1 MSKDYLYTV
10 GTIKQNT
17 MHYKIPSIIAK
28 IEALEQQIEDLPPG
42 STVEELD
49 KLQDRIAGLE
59 EQLADLQREDL
70 LGINEGYQID

>member
-1 MSKDYLYTV
+1 
-10 GTIKQNT
+10 